1 MVGTRKYIM
10 SNGSTA
16 DETMRFRARGCI
28 LGVFIGD
35 ALGAGVE
42 GWPADEIEKF
52 ASERWQSPLVEDFF
66 PAVHMATH
74 VSAGEPGQYREARW
88 MEDVGF
94 RAVPVGPPRNE
105 AVAKQCAREGC
116 YTDDT
121 LASLALAASLVE
133 HGRIDANAAARSYGD
148 FFRDATPFRGC
159 PPTAAKVMQ
168 LVSEGVPI
176 EETGLPPHFP
186 FPGGSFANGAAMRI
200 APLAIAYRNA
210 DAEQLRNAV
219 EAATISSH
227 RHPEAVDFA
236 VVQAMCVQNML
247 RHKGDPKE
255 VDMGA
260 LLGELASRCTTE
272 AMKSVISAT
281 ASALAA
287 ANEADSDLAGDLAG
301 DLAAV
306 TALVALEKRPGSGMA
321 FQIAS
326 VHMAPCVL
334 WCAFRHLASPRRAI
348 QVAIGIG
355 GDTDTTAALVGA
367 IVGALH
373 GEGEWCA
380 LWAERLENGAR
391 GRDYALGL
399 GEKLANLGPSIDEQG
414 RGN

>member
-1 MVGTRKYIM
+1 MSSGT
-10 SNGSTA
+10 TA
-16 DETMRFRARGCI
+16 DDIMCFRARGCM
-28 LGVFIGD
+28 LGGFIGD

-52 ASERWQSPLVEDFF
+52 AFERWQSPLVEDFF

-94 RAVPVGPPRNE
+94 RSVPVGPPRTD
-105 AVAKQCAREGC
+105 AVAQQCAREGC

-133 HGRIDANAAARSYGD
+133 HGSIDANAAARSYGD
-148 FFRDATPFRGC
+148 FFRQATPFRGC

-168 LVSEGVPI
+168 LVTEGVPI
-176 EETGLPPHFP
+176 QDTGLPPHFP
-186 FPGGSFANGAAMRI
+186 FAGGSFANGGAMRI

-210 DAEQLRNAV
+210 DADQLRNAV

-236 VVQAMCVQNML
+236 MVQAMCLQHML
-247 RHKGDPKE
+247 RHNGDPGEIDTGE
-255 VDMGA
+255 V
-260 LLGELASRCTTE
+260 LGELAGRCTTE
-272 AMKSVISAT
+272 AMRSVISST
-281 ASALAA
+281 ASALATVQ
-287 ANEADSDLAGDLAG
+287 EADS

-334 WCAFRHLASPRRAI
+334 WCAFRHLLNPRRAI
-348 QVAIGIG
+348 QAAIGIG
-355 GDTDTTAALVGA
+355 GDTDTTAALVGG

-380 LWAERLENGAR
+380 SWAGRLENGAR

-399 GEKLANLGPSIDEQG
+399 AQKLASLEPC
-414 RGN
+414 